1 MSTIGE
7 RDRIESDWKFFED
20 GKFRKKKKKSHA
32 AESECYC
39 YQLKNN
45 RVTCVSLNRSWKS
58 NHKKKKKR
66 MEKLDT
72 LEILRKKKKK
82 KKSFSKPTEYEVL
95 LC

>member
-1 MSTIGE
+1 
-7 RDRIESDWKFFED
+7 
-20 GKFRKKKKKSHA
+20 
-32 AESECYC
+32 
-39 YQLKNN
+39 
-45 RVTCVSLNRSWKS
+45 
-58 NHKKKKKR
+58 